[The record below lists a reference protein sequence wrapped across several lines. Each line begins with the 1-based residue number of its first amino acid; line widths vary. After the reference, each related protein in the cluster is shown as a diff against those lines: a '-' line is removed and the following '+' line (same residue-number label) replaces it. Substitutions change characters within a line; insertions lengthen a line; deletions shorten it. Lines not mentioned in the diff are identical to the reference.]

1 MGPIQLLRRNITIDD
16 LNVHYYKFCLGPFEN
31 YQREKDRVPPQ
42 SLMIAIR
49 LIIFFWYEMVCKY
62 EERDTGYVLVKPENA
77 VVYQNFLQRE

>member
-49 LIIFFWYEMVCKY
+49 LIIFFGMKWCVNT
-62 EERDTGYVLVKPENA
+62 R
-77 VVYQNFLQRE
+77 REIQGMSW